1 MNILHIIELK
11 SEVTIKK
18 NLIVQLE
25 ATIRKIRKV
34 HNPII

>member
-1 MNILHIIELK
+1 MNILDIIELK

-25 ATIRKIRKV
+25 ATLRKI